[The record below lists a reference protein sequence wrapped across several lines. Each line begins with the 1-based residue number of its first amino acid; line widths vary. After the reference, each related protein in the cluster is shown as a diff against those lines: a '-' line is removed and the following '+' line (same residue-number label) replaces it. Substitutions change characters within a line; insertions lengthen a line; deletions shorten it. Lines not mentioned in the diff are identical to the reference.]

1 MKAVITKLLFSQV
14 SKFSCLK
21 YIVTLIT
28 CKTGVMPK
36 LAPEGEAN
44 SSDGLKHD
52 SDEYE
57 LLNLCNTYLHT
68 LITFVEDRVQVARLA
83 EQFVLEDDIIQRYSS
98 LAH

>member
-1 MKAVITKLLFSQV
+1 MCRCMKAVITKLLFSQV

-44 SSDGLKHD
+44 SSDGL
-52 SDEYE
+52 
-57 LLNLCNTYLHT
+57 HT
-68 LITFVEDRVQVARLA
+68 LITFVEDSVQVARLA